1 MCQASIQVPG
11 VKQGVWRTLF
21 RSPTLLP
28 NKPGFSSNTSPQ
40 EKLALSPASRSV
52 LIDPIPI
59 TKDGFR
65 NGSVTTEVK
74 DPQRVL
80 PWELPEKTFLCLMG
94 PPGMHSLLWVVSL
107 PCAQES
113 LQREPTWSYGPR
125 NT

>member
-1 MCQASIQVPG
+1 MCQASFQVPG

-21 RSPTLLP
+21 WSPTLLP

-94 PPGMHSLLWVVSL
+94 PPGMHSLF
-107 PCAQES
+107 
-113 LQREPTWSYGPR
+113 LQIACGVERAGAAAAFSRMT
-125 NT
+125 